1 MRSMRSVSTMV
12 LLGMWLGG
20 FSACTSVLM
29 NTPVSKSADGWVVTL
44 GQVTKGP
51 DEYVGERV
59 VMNPGTGDALIWT
72 VVTYETTALRKRRFR
87 TTCAFWRRKARL
99 ANL

>member
-1 MRSMRSVSTMV
+1 MRSVSTMV

-44 GQVTKGP
+44 GQVTKAP

-59 VMNPGTGDALIWT
+59 VMNPGRAMRSFGQL
-72 VVTYETTALRKRRFR
+72 
-87 TTCAFWRRKARL
+87 
-99 ANL
+99 